1 MFKYPFPFK
10 QIVYRLHFWLRE
22 SMIAQDFHIVNII
35 LHAIVSML
43 LLPVFNILLDSKEKR
58 TAFYATALFAVHPV
72 HTEAVCNFNCIYLFK
87 VKNHFYSFN
96 LNKYIGF
103 RYCRSGRIIMCY
115 IYVDIYYML
124 LLFNLCKK
132 IIIQMAQYV

>member
-1 MFKYPFPFK
+1 
-10 QIVYRLHFWLRE
+10 
-22 SMIAQDFHIVNII
+22 MIAQDFHIVNII

-72 HTEAVCNFNCIYLFK
+72 HTEAVCNFNCIHYLFLK
-87 VKNHFYSFN
+87 KKNYFN

-103 RYCRSGRIIMCY
+103 RYCRPGRIIMCC
-115 IYVDIYYML
+115 IYVDIHYML
-124 LLFNLCKK
+124 LLFNLCTK